1 MGQALSFAALMQGT
15 LFFTFIDPKAEN
27 LDADAGRI
35 FFFIV
40 QEVFDS
46 LSHPLRES
54 QWLGR
59 RVHTQGQPFL

>member
-15 LFFTFIDPKAEN
+15 LFFTFIDPKAKN

>member
-1 MGQALSFAALMQGT
+1 MQGT
-15 LFFTFIDPKAEN
+15 LFFTFIDPKAKN

-46 LSHPLRES
+46 ISHPLRES

-59 RVHTQGQPFL
+59 RVHTQ